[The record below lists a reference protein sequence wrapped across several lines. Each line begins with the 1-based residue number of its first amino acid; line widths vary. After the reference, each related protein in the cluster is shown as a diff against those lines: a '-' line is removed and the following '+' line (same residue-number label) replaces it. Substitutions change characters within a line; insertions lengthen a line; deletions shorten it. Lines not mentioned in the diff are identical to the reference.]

1 MLGLP
6 KRKSKQ
12 NRPAPAVEPEKEATN
27 GSGS

>member
-12 NRPAPAVEPEKEATN
+12 NRPAPAIEPEVEDATH
-27 GSGS
+27 SA

>member
-12 NRPAPAVEPEKEATN
+12 NRPAPAIEPEVEENATN
-27 GSGS
+27 SA